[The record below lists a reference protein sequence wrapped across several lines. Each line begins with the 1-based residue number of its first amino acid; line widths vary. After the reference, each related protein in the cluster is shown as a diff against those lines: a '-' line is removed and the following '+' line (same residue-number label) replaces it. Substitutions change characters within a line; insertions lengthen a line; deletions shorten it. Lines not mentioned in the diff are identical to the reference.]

1 MQLEI
6 NSIDIA
12 QPEALIISKA
22 GSKSAIDII
31 RHHICKG
38 DVLTTIFVV
47 NSEVQQ
53 RLETAGDL
61 IIKWKREG

>member
-12 QPEALIISKA
+12 QTEALIISKA
-22 GSKSAIDII
+22 GSKVAIDMS

-47 NSEVQQ
+47 KSKVQQ

-61 IIKWKREG
+61 IIKWRREG